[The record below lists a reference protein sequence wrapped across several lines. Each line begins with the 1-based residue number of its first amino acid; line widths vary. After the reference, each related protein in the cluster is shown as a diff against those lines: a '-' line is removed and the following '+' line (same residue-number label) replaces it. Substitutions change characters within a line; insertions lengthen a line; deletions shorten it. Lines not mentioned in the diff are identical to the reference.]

1 MDSENTAMKYKS
13 SLPYNKGRFF
23 ILFLLF
29 AGFHIIQASCRPE
42 EAYAENEP
50 EVKIVIS
57 EGTTVFGLENLHIAS
72 NETKKAQ
79 SQPKKLKKISAV
91 KRLDSQKAKNK
102 TFKKKQHPKQ
112 VYSFSNNQK
121 SDTSLHSSM
130 SMARAFG
137 GTSFGFKCIAANEME
152 IIRILLF
159 ITSIFLINFYKSRS
173 FSGCCFLQNFQ
184 RPPPNFI
191 S

>member
-29 AGFHIIQASCRPE
+29 AGFHIMQASCGQE
-42 EAYAENEP
+42 ETYAENKQEI
-50 EVKIVIS
+50 KIVIS
-57 EGTTVFGLENLHIAS
+57 EGTTVIGLENLHIAS
-72 NETKKAQ
+72 TETKNAQ
-79 SQPKKLKKISAV
+79 GQPKKLKKISAV
-91 KRLDSQKAKNK
+91 KKLDSQKSKKK
-102 TFKKKQHPKQ
+102 TFKKKQHPKP
-112 VYSFSNNQK
+112 VYSFSNNPK
-121 SDTSLHSSM
+121 SDIRLHSSM

-137 GTSFGFKCIAANEME
+137 GFKCIAANEME